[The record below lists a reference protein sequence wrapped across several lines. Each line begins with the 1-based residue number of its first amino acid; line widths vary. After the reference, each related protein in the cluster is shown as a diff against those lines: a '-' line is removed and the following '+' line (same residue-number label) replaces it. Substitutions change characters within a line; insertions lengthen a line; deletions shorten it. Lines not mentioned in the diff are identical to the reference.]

1 MLNGEMLGSM
11 IESELE
17 DLEIDFDFEDQRRM
31 MEIATTDNN
40 RSDYRSNQ
48 LALNL

>member
-1 MLNGEMLGSM
+1 MLGGM

-31 MEIATTDNN
+31 MEIATTENN
-40 RSDYRSNQ
+40 RSD
-48 LALNL
+48 